1 MTGQIGTAP
10 AARRRGGRA
19 LALLA
24 AGLLSLAAPLAAP
37 SAAIAHDYLIGS
49 TPEEGSTVSDVPE
62 VISVTSGEPLL
73 DVSGEAG
80 GFALQVRDSSGGYYG
95 DGCLTI
101 NGSTLTT
108 PASFGEAGDYTVGWR
123 LVSPDGHTVDGEFA
137 FRWEP
142 AADFEP
148 APAAPNPPG
157 CGEVEDDH
165 CGVQGQLRILPTRF
179 LHEPEGS
186 LPQLLRILPWCWHD
200 LILSGNQALHQT
212 RGDSGVRSLTRFP
225 GHLE

>member
-157 CGEVEDDH
+157 CGEVEDGGSAGAPADSVGDPQSEAAAVSRTELLWVLGTVVVV
-165 CGVQGQLRILPTRF
+165 GVALFGT
-179 LHEPEGS
+179 
-186 LPQLLRILPWCWHD
+186 LLLLARRRK
-200 LILSGNQALHQT
+200 T
-212 RGDSGVRSLTRFP
+212 
-225 GHLE
+225 